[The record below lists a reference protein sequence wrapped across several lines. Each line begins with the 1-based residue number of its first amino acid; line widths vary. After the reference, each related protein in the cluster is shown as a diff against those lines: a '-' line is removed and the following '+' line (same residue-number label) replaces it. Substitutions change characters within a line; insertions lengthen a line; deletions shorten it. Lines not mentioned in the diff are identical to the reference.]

1 MHSRPRLLGHPG
13 PARLHGPPCDRTE
26 FPDPGCGT
34 PLALTYLVRPLFL
47 IVSLVPLVLL
57 GALSAPASACPR
69 DRACLAVRLPASAGE
84 VPAHASKQPRRLKAW
99 TPRTTAEPIPS
110 GVVGVAVHRI
120 KPREE
125 HEAAWLWR
133 AIRKQTY
140 KDLPSYEERNQL
152 SFVFSPVMVST
163 PHTTVPGF
171 GVSGEF

>member
-1 MHSRPRLLGHPG
+1 MRPYLLS
-13 PARLHGPPCDRTE
+13 L
-26 FPDPGCGT
+26 
-34 PLALTYLVRPLFL
+34 
-47 IVSLVPLVLL
+47 SLVLVGAL
-57 GALSAPASACPR
+57 GAVGAPAGACPR

-84 VPAHASKQPRRLKAW
+84 VPASAPKHPRPLKAW
-99 TPRTTAEPIPS
+99 VPGPLAEPAPS

-140 KDLPSYEERNQL
+140 KDLPSHEERNQL

-163 PHTTVPGF
+163 PHATVPGL